1 MNKKNISL
9 VIGTIFKDLHELKIL
24 FNNLDQN
31 INYLNEIICVVSGV
45 ANRENRLEV
54 LELNKILNIN
64 IDFVILENIIM
75 PGEARNIGISK
86 CNCDYICFLD
96 SHPLPDPNWLSNS
109 IRVLENK
116 KLRGILGKVKF
127 IGLNEFEKC
136 FISATYGNNPLN
148 SFQGTLVEK
157 IVARNWSFY
166 S

>member
-9 VIGTIFKDLHELKIL
+9 VIGTIFKDLHELKLL

-31 INYLNEIICVVSGV
+31 INNLNEIICVVSGV
-45 ANRENRLEV
+45 SNRENRLEV

-86 CNCDYICFLD
+86 SNCDYICFLD

-136 FISATYGNNPLN
+136 FISSHLW
-148 SFQGTLVEK
+148 K
-157 IVARNWSFY
+157 
-166 S
+166 